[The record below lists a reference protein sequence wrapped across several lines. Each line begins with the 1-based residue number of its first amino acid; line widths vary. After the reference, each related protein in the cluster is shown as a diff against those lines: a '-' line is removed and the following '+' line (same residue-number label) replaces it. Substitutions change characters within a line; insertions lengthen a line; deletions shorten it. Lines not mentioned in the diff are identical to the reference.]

1 MTPAEARSLLEDALR
16 AVVPDA
22 SLEGMPGDTD
32 LREELELDSL
42 DFLTVVE
49 RLSLGAGV
57 RIEEDEDLRTIDA
70 VVGRLTGG

>member
-49 RLSLGAGV
+49 RLSIGAGV